1 MEMYAIVEI
10 AGKQFRVEKDK
21 VVKVPY
27 LHQPVGEAV
36 EFDRV
41 LLLDNGE
48 EVKIG
53 RPMVEGV
60 KVSAKVLEHGREK
73 KVVVF
78 KKKRRK
84 GYRVKR
90 GHRQNFTKI
99 QIENI
104 A

>member
-1 MEMYAIVEI
+1 MYAIVEI
-10 AGKQFRVEKDK
+10 AGKQFRLEM
-21 VVKVPY
+21 KVPY

-41 LLLDNGE
+41 LLLDTGE

-53 RPMVEGV
+53 HPMVEGA

-84 GYRVKR
+84 GYKVKR

-99 QIENI
+99 QIEDI